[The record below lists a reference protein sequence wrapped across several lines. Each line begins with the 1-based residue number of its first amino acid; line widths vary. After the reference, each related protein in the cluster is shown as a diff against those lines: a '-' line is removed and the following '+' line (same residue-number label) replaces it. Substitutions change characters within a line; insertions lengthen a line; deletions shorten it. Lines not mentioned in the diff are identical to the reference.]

1 MRVLLTGH
9 KGYIGRSLFKELCI
23 KGYDV
28 TGIDL
33 KDGRDIIGCLPERK
47 FDCVFHMAALPS
59 VQFSV
64 EKPSYCLRN
73 NVYCTSVLLEWSKNN
88 NVKKFIFSSSAA
100 ANNAISPYGLQK
112 KMCEMECKLYSD
124 LYGLQT
130 VSLRYHNVYSED
142 QPYGGSY
149 STVISS
155 WMEMIRKGKTLT
167 IDGDGEQTRDFI
179 HVSDIIAAN
188 LSALKTT
195 NKLCGD
201 VVNVGTG
208 NPVSLN
214 YIKKHIDDN
223 FTVEWNYR
231 PMRNADIK
239 HSLADVTQA
248 KKLLDWEPKVFIEE
262 GLQLCF
268 NKVN

>member
-1 MRVLLTGH
+1 
-9 KGYIGRSLFKELCI
+9 
-23 KGYDV
+23 
-28 TGIDL
+28 
-33 KDGRDIIGCLPERK
+33 
-47 FDCVFHMAALPS
+47 
-59 VQFSV
+59 
-64 EKPSYCLRN
+64 
-73 NVYCTSVLLEWSKNN
+73 
-88 NVKKFIFSSSAA
+88 
-100 ANNAISPYGLQK
+100 
-112 KMCEMECKLYSD
+112 
-124 LYGLQT
+124 
-130 VSLRYHNVYSED
+130 
-142 QPYGGSY
+142 
-149 STVISS
+149 
-155 WMEMIRKGKTLT
+155 
-167 IDGDGEQTRDFI
+167 
-179 HVSDIIAAN
+179 
-188 LSALKTT
+188 
-195 NKLCGD
+195 KLCGD